1 MKRRDCSW
9 LRRRRVEEGGE
20 EGRRGGGRTGG
31 GEEGRRRLAQRPQ
44 GLLGRGQP
52 ISLSLINSSRGDCN
66 TAGDCWEKEKKKDG
80 GRGGENEV
88 GMNGKVWSG
97 GEGTEPQDE
106 RKIGKKEG
114 KWG

>member
-20 EGRRGGGRTGG
+20 EGRRGGRTGG

-80 GRGGENEV
+80 GRGGRERGRNEWEGV
-88 GMNGKVWSG
+88 EWRG
-97 GEGTEPQDE
+97 GDGAA
-106 RKIGKKEG
+106 R
-114 KWG
+114 